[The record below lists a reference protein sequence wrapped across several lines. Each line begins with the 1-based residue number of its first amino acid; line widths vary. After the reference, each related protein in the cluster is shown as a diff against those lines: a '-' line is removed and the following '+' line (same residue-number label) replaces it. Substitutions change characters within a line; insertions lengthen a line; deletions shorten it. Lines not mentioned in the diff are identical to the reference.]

1 MLLFTIAEFFNK
13 VFGLLLISI
22 LARSL
27 SVEYFAEF
35 SLILVIFGYFLE
47 IAFFSYQN
55 KNLLEYGKDREN
67 YLVSSSFSVRQRV
80 MLITSLSSFIIFNIG
95 CNAFFNVN
103 AVPLSFV
110 LLLPLFTV
118 DFVLYAN
125 KRSSYIVI
133 SRFIAQI
140 IFLCLLLA
148 SVSQNLLTESSVMY
162 YYALN
167 SLLLTLFVFVFALKF
182 RFVNIVSYLSNIF
195 KVAVDNAHLLKE
207 FLAQTPIFISKI
219 IVLLIVTIEA
229 TLLLVIDGGVNN
241 DIVISHRIALIVLP
255 FIIFYLSSNAEK
267 VSENDMCFKVVITSM
282 LSCVAVLFSPFIVRV
297 MFGESYL
304 ENAQNYSLFFFIIP
318 FQSFLNYLLF
328 WCMKN
333 NFEKKLV
340 QKMYICIAVYTCV
353 FYITFLL
360 MPIDI
365 YVLVFLVFFKSALFI
380 WIVSFL
386 SFKTKVA
393 ATVSVFS
400 PILISISV
408 YRDELVGKLNFFFI
422 ELITQYGIF

>member
-1 MLLFTIAEFFNK
+1 LLLFTIAEFFNK

-95 CNAFFNVN
+95 CYAFFHVN

-118 DFVLYAN
+118 DFALYAN
-125 KRSSYIVI
+125 KKSSYII
-133 SRFIAQI
+133 MSRFFSQL
-140 IFLCLLLA
+140 IFLCFLLA

-167 SLLLTLFVFVFALKF
+167 SLLLTLFVFVFASKF
-182 RFVNIVSYLSNIF
+182 RYINIFSYLSNIF
-195 KVAVDNAHLLKE
+195 KVAVDNVILLKE
-207 FLAQTPIFISKI
+207 FLAQVPIFTSKI

-229 TLLLVIDGGVNN
+229 SLLLVLGGEVNN
-241 DIVISHRIALIVLP
+241 DIVISHRITLIVLP

-267 VSENDMCFKVVITSM
+267 VSENDMCVKIIITSI
-282 LSCVAVLFSPFIVRV
+282 LSCVAVLFSPLIVRV
-297 MFGESYL
+297 MFGEQYL
-304 ENAQNYSLFFFIIP
+304 ENAQNYALFFFIIP

-333 NFEKKLV
+333 NFEKSLV
-340 QKMYICIAVYTCV
+340 QKMYICIAVYTGV
-353 FYITFLL
+353 FCITFQL

-365 YVLVFLVFFKSALFI
+365 YVLVLLIFFKSALFI
-380 WIVSFL
+380 WVVSFL
-386 SFKTKVA
+386 SIKTKIT
-393 ATVSVFS
+393 ATLSVLT
-400 PILISISV
+400 PILISIAV